1 MHSSVAIATLLFA
14 VSFKLCGSQ
23 TIDPKSVSDAT
34 KGLRGVHGICV
45 RRLTL
50 YNSQMVWGSE
60 EHLPSAV
67 LANPRGEESPP
78 AERLH
83 TGR

>member
-1 MHSSVAIATLLFA
+1 MHSSAAIATLLLA
-14 VSFKLCGSQ
+14 ASFQLCGSQ

-34 KGLRGVHGICV
+34 KGLRGVHGMCE
-45 RRLTL
+45 RKLTL
-50 YNSQMVWGSE
+50 YNSEMVCGSE

-67 LANPRGEESPP
+67 LANPRGEESTP